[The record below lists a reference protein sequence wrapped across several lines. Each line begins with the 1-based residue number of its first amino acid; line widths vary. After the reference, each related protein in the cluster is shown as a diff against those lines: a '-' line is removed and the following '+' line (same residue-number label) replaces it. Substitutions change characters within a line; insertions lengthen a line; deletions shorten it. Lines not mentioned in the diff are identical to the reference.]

1 MGSLAS
7 IILAAGQGT
16 RMKSALPKLLHPIYG
31 RPMAAWS
38 VENARALGADPVAL
52 VVGHGADE
60 VRAALGEGLLY
71 VTQAERL
78 GTGHAVL
85 QAREALAGRADT
97 VLVLYGDMPTL
108 RPETLQRMV
117 ETHTSRR
124 PAITMLTVHAEDS
137 MGFGR
142 VVRDGAGRVQAIVEE
157 AAATP
162 EILALTELNCG
173 VYCFDAAWLWANLPH
188 IRPTPPKNE
197 YYLTDVAELAVAGGQ
212 PVETVTIT
220 DVTEVQGINTRVH
233 LARSAEILRA
243 RIAERL
249 MLEGVTLVDPATTYV
264 DAGVTV
270 GPDTVIHPNTHL
282 LGKTAIGADCAVGPN
297 AILRDTVVGERCEIV
312 ASVLEGATVDDEVDI
327 GPFAHLR
334 PGAHLG
340 RGVHM
345 GNFGEVKN
353 AYLAP
358 GTKMG
363 HFSYVG
369 DAELAGVGVTQGHV
383 ASLSRRA
390 ATSAVRWARPAAVWW
405 MPSVNHSGR
414 ASSDHGTITAL
425 RCGAVS
431 RYSASFHAS
440 IALFAH
446 GPSVS
451 VVRAST
457 HTSGSSPITS
467 SIAVIRSSS
476 VRLAPAATLAAS
488 LVPII
493 STQHP

>member
-1 MGSLAS
+1 MGTLAGL
-7 IILAAGQGT
+7 ILAAGQGT
-16 RMKSALPKLLHPIYG
+16 RMKSALPKVLHPICG

-369 DAELAGVGVTQGHV
+369 DAELGPDVNVGAGSITCNYDGVRKHRTEVGAGAFIGSGTLLVAPVRVGARAKTGAGSVVTHDVPDDTLVYGV
-383 ASLSRRA
+383 P
-390 ATSAVRWARPAAVWW
+390 ARPKRVLGEREEGPDGGAGA
-405 MPSVNHSGR
+405 GR
-414 ASSDHGTITAL
+414 
-425 RCGAVS
+425 
-431 RYSASFHAS
+431 
-440 IALFAH
+440 
-446 GPSVS
+446 
-451 VVRAST
+451 
-457 HTSGSSPITS
+457 
-467 SIAVIRSSS
+467 
-476 VRLAPAATLAAS
+476 
-488 LVPII
+488 
-493 STQHP
+493 